1 MNEQTINANEITNAV
16 NADTTGLPTIQIPD
30 LAPVTETP
38 AVVQQQQQVQ
48 VQPNV
53 APAAP
58 EPVVVPSVPTMPAVE
73 TPITSA
79 PVVSEPVVQ
88 APAMEMPAVAPS
100 APVEPV
106 IPVAQA
112 QENVLVA
119 PQVNE
124 MQLDVLD
131 ETPTQVQDVQDINI
145 SIPITEQ
152 SNNEV
157 TPEATPIE
165 VAQEVNK
172 PQINEIKPIETIG
185 GAPVESATTDTSV
198 MEPPQDNSEEGSYLD
213 NIPPLEEQQK
223 MFGKIKNINDV
234 TAIVEIHKENMV
246 VPNLMNMHVV
256 FETKE
261 GKKILGEVKKL
272 DGDDAHINLLGQF
285 LGERFIAGTI
295 IKPTLD
301 STIRIIKP
309 DEMDIIFGKDEDKN
323 IYLGKSAIYAGKD
336 VYIDINDMFS
346 NHMAIFGNTGSG
358 KSCSVAR
365 IVQNIFLNK
374 NFLSFNANL
383 FFFDA
388 YGEYKNAFKVLNQ
401 LNPNYQ
407 YKFITSNPIDE
418 TDVMLRIPIFLLTI
432 DDLCL
437 VLQAD
442 NHHQYTI
449 VERTIKLAKLFSRDD
464 EMTRKLKNHLIAKAI
479 MSVLFS
485 NQQASGKK
493 NDIFTILKDCST
505 PEFNVDTDIQ
515 GIGYVRKFSECFGID
530 RNGEFG
536 ESVLINEYL
545 LKFIDDELEMHMPVP
560 EDAFYT
566 LDDLEKALS
575 FCLIGDGF
583 LNNKIM
589 QDNATILKVRLHAL
603 NNSSNRAFFDVPNYI
618 SLENY
623 ISSLIVHNDKRSQ
636 IVNINLEDIDDQ
648 LAKTIVKIFSKMI
661 FDFAKSRQERAQ
673 IPFNLFIEEA
683 HRYVQKNDIDLFL
696 LGYNIFERIAKEG
709 RKYGVMLDLISQRP
723 VELSDTVIGQTSN
736 FCILK
741 MTHPLDLD
749 YINKMLPNISG
760 DVIDKLTSLQSGTMV
775 AFGTAFKI
783 PVIVKMDMPNPPPYS
798 SNCDVCARW
807 KA

>member
-16 NADTTGLPTIQIPD
+16 NTDTTGLPTIQIPD

-38 AVVQQQQQVQ
+38 AVVQQQVQ
-48 VQPNV
+48 VQPSV

-58 EPVVVPSVPTMPAVE
+58 EPVVMPSVPTMPAVE

-88 APAMEMPAVAPS
+88 TPAMEMPAVAPS
-100 APVEPV
+100 APVEP
-106 IPVAQA
+106 ITPVAQA
-112 QENVLVA
+112 TENVLVA

-157 TPEATPIE
+157 TPEAAPIE
-165 VAQEVNK
+165 VAQEVNQ

-198 MEPPQDNSEEGSYLD
+198 MEPPQENSEEGSYLD

-374 NFLSFNANL
+374 TFLSFNANL

-798 SNCDVCARW
+798 SNCDVAARW